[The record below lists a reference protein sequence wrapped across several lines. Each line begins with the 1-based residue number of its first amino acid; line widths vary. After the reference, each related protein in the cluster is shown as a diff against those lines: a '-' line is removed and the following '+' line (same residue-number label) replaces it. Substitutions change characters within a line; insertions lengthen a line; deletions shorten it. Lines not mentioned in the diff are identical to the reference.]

1 VIALEG
7 DAVPETVLG
16 LPLHPLVVHAVVV
29 LVPLS
34 ALGAVAV
41 ALVPR
46 WLSPYSLL
54 VALGALGCA
63 VTAFVAREAGD
74 NLADNLQLGGPVLE
88 QVELHGRY
96 GLWTLLSSIPFAIL
110 AVATFV
116 LQRQRGPDGVTR
128 VVAAL
133 AAMAGL
139 VVTGAAVLAGHSGST
154 AVWNPGSL

>member
-1 VIALEG
+1 M
-7 DAVPETVLG
+7 PETVLG

-29 LVPLS
+29 LIPLT

-46 WLSPYSLL
+46 WLAPYSPL
-54 VALGALGCA
+54 VALGALGGA
-63 VTAFVAREAGD
+63 VTAFVAKQAGD
-74 NLADNLQLGGPVLE
+74 NLAESLELGGPVAE

-96 GLWTLLSSIPFAIL
+96 GLWTSVSSIPFAVL
-110 AVATFV
+110 AVATYV

-128 VVAAL
+128 VVAVL
-133 AAMAGL
+133 AAVAGL